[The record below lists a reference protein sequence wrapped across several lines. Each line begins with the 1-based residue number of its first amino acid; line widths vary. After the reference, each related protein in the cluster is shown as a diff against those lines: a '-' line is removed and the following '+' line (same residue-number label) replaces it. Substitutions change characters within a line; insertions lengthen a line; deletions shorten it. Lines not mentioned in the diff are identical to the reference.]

1 MSASSQDGILMTH
14 RVIRRLAFR
23 RLIMNLAMVGG
34 YTALLCNPSF
44 DTFGD
49 WKLLL
54 GLPVE
59 ISLFLAAV
67 DCLEIYGGPLLF
79 FYDKWYWIARWR
91 PLARRVLAVLL
102 LLCVFVFGAS
112 AVFIHTK

>member
-1 MSASSQDGILMTH
+1 MTH
-14 RVIRRLAFR
+14 KVMRKLDIRRLV
-23 RLIMNLAMVGG
+23 MNLAMVGG
-34 YTALLCNPSF
+34 YMALLCNPGF

-59 ISLFLAAV
+59 ISLFLGAV

-79 FYDKWYWIARWR
+79 FHDKWQWIARWR
-91 PLARRVLAVLL
+91 PPVRRALAVLL

-112 AVFIHTK
+112 ALFTHTK